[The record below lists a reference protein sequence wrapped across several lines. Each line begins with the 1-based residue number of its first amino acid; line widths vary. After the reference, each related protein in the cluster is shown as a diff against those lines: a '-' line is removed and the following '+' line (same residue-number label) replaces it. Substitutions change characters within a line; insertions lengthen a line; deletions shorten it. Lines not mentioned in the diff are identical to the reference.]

1 MNCPACDKPMI
12 VLELDRVEVD
22 HCISCGGIWLDGGE
36 MELLLEGAA
45 EKETFLSSFRR
56 DPDCAE
62 KPRRCP
68 ICSKRMEKILVGKEE
83 RVCIDRCR
91 HRDGIWLDRGEL
103 EEILE
108 MNRFGTD
115 RRVLDLLREMF
126 AGETQKGGRR

>member
-1 MNCPACDKPMI
+1 MNCPACGKPMI
-12 VLELDRVEVD
+12 VLELDRIEVD

-45 EKETFLSSFRR
+45 ERETFLSSFRR
-56 DPDCAE
+56 DRDCSE

-68 ICSKRMEKILVGKEE
+68 ICSKRMEKIRVGKEE

-91 HRDGIWLDRGEL
+91 HRDGLWLDRGEL
-103 EEILE
+103 EEILD

-115 RRVLDLLREMF
+115 HRVLDLLREMF
-126 AGETQKGGRR
+126 AGETPKGG